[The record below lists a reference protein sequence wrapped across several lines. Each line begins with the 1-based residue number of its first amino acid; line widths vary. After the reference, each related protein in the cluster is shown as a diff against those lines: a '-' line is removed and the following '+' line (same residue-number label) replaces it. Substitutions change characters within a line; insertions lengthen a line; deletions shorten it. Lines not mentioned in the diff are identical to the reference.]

1 MRCLARAGRGNFR
14 FRLVVVE
21 AVSGDDL
28 QRRLQREL
36 SEKNFKVRRTP
47 QKGFFGSCFAVKQ

>member
-1 MRCLARAGRGNFR
+1 
-14 FRLVVVE
+14 LVVVE